1 MSHKADTQIRDNG
14 MALEDYIKA
23 LREASQ
29 TTGFAECFI
38 ETGEA
43 PTHHLKEWMLEDW
56 GFERRTLSS
65 RTFTLTLAF
74 PFAPRL
80 AAGYVDPHS
89 EQARWYLSHAVWLW
103 ERALDGR
110 NAA

>member
-1 MSHKADTQIRDNG
+1 

-65 RTFTLTLAF
+65 RTFTLILLF
-74 PFAPRL
+74 LLRL
-80 AAGYVDPHS
+80 AS
-89 EQARWYLSHAVWLW
+89 LQATLTNTLSRRGGA
-103 ERALDGR
+103 
-110 NAA
+110 